1 MGDTVYCGA
10 NDIILNATK
19 RVVESGLYKVPINGL
34 NPSPDPKKY
43 NQKNMAIVD
52 AKLCNDMIGK
62 ICNLARDF
70 QAYYWHLYNEGT
82 EEQKEYLPKI
92 YDDLCILEVM
102 SNIAIDSAKRRYNVN
117 LASELKR
124 LKERDYLQENG
135 LVVKD
140 GALKITRKRYKKSFE
155 KKAIA
160 DYEALLQKRENA
172 STEEEI
178 NKINEK
184 IDQLL
189 MIEDK
194 YYVRPSFTKK
204 LSSKSRKVK
213 KKYNPTEEEKK
224 LYEEKKAAQTEEEK
238 FIKENVYKSL
248 NSPMDI
254 LEKVVD
260 KHIIKAPKAP
270 MIQIKDILNGK
281 PKGQRVD
288 KRRVG
293 AIKEI
298 ALEGIKELNTIQKN
312 YDRGLLNLE
321 SMYSE
326 KAAVQDAIIQKMKF
340 NRGKPRTI
348 TVSDI
353 DSVIRDVYDMYPEK
367 DKKGKIIRGA
377 DGKAKMIDK
386 RDRDIKDARVGGL
399 MIQWLYSAFPDEF
412 LKAIK
417 YKNGNVSVVKEYSLH
432 RNDDMESARKA
443 KKIYKLDGKY
453 YGIVSA

>member
-140 GALKITRKRYKKSFE
+140 GALKITRKRYKKSFG

-160 DYEALLQKRENA
+160 DYEALLQERKNA
-172 STEEEI
+172 STEKEI

-224 LYEEKKAAQTEEEK
+224 LYEEKKTAQKEEEK

-417 YKNGNVSVVKEYSLH
+417 DKNGNVSVVKEYSLH

-453 YGIVSA
+453 YGIVTA